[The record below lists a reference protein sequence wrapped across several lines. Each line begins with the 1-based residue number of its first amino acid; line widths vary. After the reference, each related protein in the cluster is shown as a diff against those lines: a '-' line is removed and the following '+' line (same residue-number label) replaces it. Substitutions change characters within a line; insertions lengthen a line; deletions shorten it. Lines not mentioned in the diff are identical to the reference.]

1 MYSNPRSRIILNDHE
16 TDYFGCPIG
25 VKQGDCLSPT
35 LFAIFINDLALEIKE
50 SNIGI
55 NLDDHLFLNIL
66 MYADD
71 IVLLAEN
78 EADLQSLLLI
88 VEKWCKEWRLEV
100 NLTKTNIL
108 HVRNKR
114 KLQSKFVFLFN
125 NRPVIYCKYYTYLGV
140 SINEHLD
147 FGFTAQVQADTAGRA
162 LSSIVTKM
170 IKNGG
175 FPYNVY
181 SILYE
186 TCITSISDYGGEVI
200 GFSQHEPT
208 LRLHLRAIRAY
219 IGVPKNATKAGV
231 LSEVNW
237 LLPGFRTKIKMVRYY
252 HRLVKMEDTRLTKL
266 VYLWDKS
273 LAVQSWTSEVKSV
286 FEDSNQSTIFESGH
300 LFPIKAT
307 VKNLEEYFLKIQ
319 QASLE
324 LQCLNMSKLRTFLTF
339 KNFLSVPS
347 YLTKPLT
354 FVQRRIMAKIRL
366 GSLALR
372 IETGRY
378 SRPRLLENERTCQ
391 VCRLDTDQIELIGE
405 VESEIH
411 FIFNCNRYSDIR
423 LIWLNRLSLPVDFNF
438 LNVYQ
443 KLDLVLN
450 HPENV
455 KATAQFLLNA
465 YDAISK
471 ILSNI

>member
-252 HRLVKMEDTRLTKL
+252 HRLVKMENTRMTKL
-266 VYLWDKS
+266 L
-273 LAVQSWTSEVKSV
+273 
-286 FEDSNQSTIFESGH
+286 
-300 LFPIKAT
+300 
-307 VKNLEEYFLKIQ
+307 
-319 QASLE
+319 
-324 LQCLNMSKLRTFLTF
+324 
-339 KNFLSVPS
+339 
-347 YLTKPLT
+347 
-354 FVQRRIMAKIRL
+354 
-366 GSLALR
+366 
-372 IETGRY
+372 
-378 SRPRLLENERTCQ
+378 
-391 VCRLDTDQIELIGE
+391 
-405 VESEIH
+405 
-411 FIFNCNRYSDIR
+411 
-423 LIWLNRLSLPVDFNF
+423 
-438 LNVYQ
+438 
-443 KLDLVLN
+443 
-450 HPENV
+450 
-455 KATAQFLLNA
+455 
-465 YDAISK
+465 
-471 ILSNI
+471 